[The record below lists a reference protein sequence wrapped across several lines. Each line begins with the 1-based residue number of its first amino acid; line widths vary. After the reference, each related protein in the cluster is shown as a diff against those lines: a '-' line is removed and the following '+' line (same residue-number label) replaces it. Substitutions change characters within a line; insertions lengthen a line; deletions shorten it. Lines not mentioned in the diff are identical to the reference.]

1 MCLQA
6 AMDLKTLA
14 EASEKA
20 ADFFESQL
28 DENGRLKSD
37 DVVGEL
43 AAVYKLPTL
52 LVLTGRGRLAH
63 KVSYFTLS
71 SIECCLLR
79 VSPCLAQCENGI
91 RQILSGFGIHVT
103 V

>member
-1 MCLQA
+1 
-6 AMDLKTLA
+6 MDLETLA

-20 ADFFESQL
+20 AAFFESQL

-63 KVSYFTLS
+63 KVSCFTLS
-71 SIECCLLR
+71 STSMLFIASESMSC
-79 VSPCLAQCENGI
+79 
-91 RQILSGFGIHVT
+91 T